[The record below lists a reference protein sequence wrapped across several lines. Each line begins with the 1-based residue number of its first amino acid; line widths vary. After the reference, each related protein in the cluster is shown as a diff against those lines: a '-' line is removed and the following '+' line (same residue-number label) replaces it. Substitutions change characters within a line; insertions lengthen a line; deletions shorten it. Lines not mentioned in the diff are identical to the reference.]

1 VGRMQVAR
9 QGGLLRLMEP
19 GPAITPKTRE
29 TVLTLVATL
38 LLEAGATPAPVTEV
52 TEARGMESDDE
63 QDRA

>member
-1 VGRMQVAR
+1 MGRLQVAR

-29 TVLTLVATL
+29 TAMTLVATL
-38 LLEAGATPAPVTEV
+38 LLEAVTPAPVTEV

-63 QDRA
+63 QDRV